1 MILHFLPEHDHCKNF
16 YIIYDIST
24 IQLLVKGGAMA
35 KAKQMVL
42 PRYYI
47 RDDEGL
53 DFWCFD
59 ARYFGGTNQA

>member
-1 MILHFLPEHDHCKNF
+1 
-16 YIIYDIST
+16 
-24 IQLLVKGGAMA
+24 MA
-35 KAKQMVL
+35 KAKQMAM

-59 ARYFGGTNQA
+59 ARYYGGTKLGI